1 MFESDN
7 DNVVISPEP
16 KLLFPAKQKY
26 EFDPREELEV
36 SEKGRG
42 GMMEEG
48 KFSKNGESS
57 KMAQMQ
63 LGKRKLEEQ
72 KELVPMKKKPA
83 KLGSLS
89 FLDSLKEKQVI

>member
-1 MFESDN
+1 
-7 DNVVISPEP
+7 
-16 KLLFPAKQKY
+16 
-26 EFDPREELEV
+26 
-36 SEKGRG
+36 
-42 GMMEEG
+42 MEEG

-83 KLGSLS
+83 KQESLS